1 MYATQYFQVIKKLMA
16 RVEET
21 QVPAIDKASQVIADV
36 IMNGGVLHVFG
47 TGHSHMLGE
56 EIFYRAG
63 GLVPVNMIF
72 EPGLMLHQG
81 AAKSTRLEKLPGYAG
96 IILEEAGTKAGEPI
110 IILSSSGINAVPVE
124 MALEAKSQGLV
135 VIAVTS
141 LAMAATSESRHSS
154 NKKLFEVADICLDN
168 CVTPGDA
175 ALELPGLAQKV
186 GPVSTLLGGLI
197 LNVLIIRVIERLI
210 EAGQIPPVFMSSNLP
225 GGPEHNDKVMARY
238 RQRIKGL

>member
-1 MYATQYFQVIKKLMA
+1 MRATQYFQVVRKLMA

-21 QVPAIDKASQVIADV
+21 QVAAIDKAAGTIADT
-36 IMNGGVLHVFG
+36 IAKGGVLHLFG

-56 EIFYRAG
+56 ELFYRAG

-81 AAKSTRLEKLPGYAG
+81 AAKSTRLEKLPGYAKL
-96 IILEEAGTKAGEPI
+96 ILEEADTRAGEPI
-110 IILSSSGINAVPVE
+110 IIISNSGINEVPVE
-124 MALEAKSQGLV
+124 MALEAKAQGLV
-135 VIAVTS
+135 VIALSS
-141 LAMAATSESRHSS
+141 LATATAALPRHASG
-154 NKKLFEVADICLDN
+154 KKLFEVADICLDN

-210 EAGQIPPVFMSSNLP
+210 EAGQVPPVFMSSNLP
-225 GGPEHNDKVMARY
+225 GGPEHNEKVMARY